1 LGQDVDRNPRR
12 SRRERAVPRQVDH
25 QERRAHIAAAVAR
38 IAADRGLAGV
48 SFREVAAEAGV
59 SVSLVQHYFGTKDG
73 LLLGTL
79 EIVTGRMAERIFR
92 EVAPLGDDAH
102 PRARLRAVAG
112 AFLPTD
118 EESRAAMLVYH
129 GFTAV
134 AITDESLQRA
144 DAFRGSEAL
153 LDFLAAQLRQA
164 DAAGDLAPGA
174 DPETEAWILL
184 SLVLGLSLGVLLD
197 QLAADRAGAVLD
209 AHLARLIAGPG

>member
-1 LGQDVDRNPRR
+1 M
-12 SRRERAVPRQVDH
+12 PRQVDH
-25 QERRAHIAAAVAR
+25 QERRRQIADAVAR
-38 IAADRGLAGV
+38 IAADRGLGGV

-92 EVAPLGDDAH
+92 QVAPLGDDAP
-102 PRARLRAVAG
+102 PRARLRVVAG

-134 AITDESLQRA
+134 AITDETLRTA
-144 DAFRGSEAL
+144 DAFRNSQGL
-153 LDFLAAQLRQA
+153 LGFLAGQLR
-164 DAAGDLAPGA
+164 AAAATGDLAAGA
-174 DPETEAWILL
+174 DPDVEAWVLL

-197 QLAADRAGAVLD
+197 QLDADHAGAVLD